1 MIKNGY
7 CEYLSFG
14 NQKLSERHRHRTLL
28 IVFTYIHNNAHI
40 SSILYISWHLN
51 SIEQYKLFC
60 IIFLK
65 KLLICPSPRNY
76 TYSSING
83 KHGEGKKMKIPY
95 SRNKMIDES
104 VIHSSEKVASYHFY
118 QYVQFLW
125 RYRLKYLYPSFTSH
139 FFLSYL
145 IFSAVRFLVV
155 IRFFRHTFF
164 SVQFFFVARFFFC
177 YTLFLAG
184 KSI

>member
-76 TYSSING
+76 IQYKWKTWRR
-83 KHGEGKKMKIPY
+83 KKMKIPY

-164 SVQFFFVARFFFC
+164 FCAILFC
-177 YTLFLAG
+177 YTFFLLYAF
-184 KSI
+184 SCR